1 MLLGTGQACQQQ
13 ATGKKIDVVLHVRST
28 GETASKAIQEPLWV
42 PALLELE
49 EQLDDHLL
57 AGCKQQLNVGLGQ
70 TRRASMTS
78 VA

>member
-1 MLLGTGQACQQQ
+1 
-13 ATGKKIDVVLHVRST
+13 
-28 GETASKAIQEPLWV
+28 
-42 PALLELE
+42 LE